1 MEHCN
6 NHQSQP
12 VLKSSRWIFTRSEI
26 NNAPSVR
33 HYPSPISTV
42 REHYMRKLCINL
54 ILHYDLVVSNPQ
66 VSFRAAVC
74 AHRFYMVYPF
84 QTYCLLKLSA
94 VCIFE
99 ARKKKL
105 VKLPIAEIYNRICNV
120 TSCPEDLSKNID
132 SNLKRYETTLSTI
145 LANDTYFRTPSLPF
159 HPDPMYREKDL
170 AFYNTCV
177 YLCLC
182 STSFTTLILEH
193 GVDMLFYACVC
204 LVQRLTGYPLANAE
218 NGGLWYTS
226 TRIGVSASGLEN
238 LSELLKSLFEKES
251 PEILQLV
258 SQMPFGKELHET
270 MIKTQ
275 IIKIQSPSDCIHYN
289 KETCINSTA

>member
-1 MEHCN
+1 MARCYDR
-6 NHQSQP
+6 QTLP

-26 NNAPSVR
+26 NNAPSVLYSL
-33 HYPSPISTV
+33 HPISTAD
-42 REHYMRKLCINL
+42 EHYMRKRCIHY
-54 ILHYDLVVSNPQ
+54 ILRYHLVDSNPQ
-66 VSFRAAVC
+66 VSLRAAVY

-99 ARKKKL
+99 ASKKEL
-105 VKLPIAEIYNRICNV
+105 LKLPMAEIYKCICQVNAY
-120 TSCPEDLSKNID
+120 PKDQSKDID

-145 LANDTYFRTPSLPF
+145 FVNDTYFSTPSLPF

-182 STSFTTLILEH
+182 STSFTTLSLEH

-204 LVQRLTGYPLANAE
+204 LVQSLTGYPLANAE

-226 TRIGVSASGLEN
+226 TRIGVSSRVLEN
-238 LSELLKSLFEKES
+238 LSKFLKSLFVEES
-251 PEILQLV
+251 PQILQLI

-275 IIKIQSPSDCIHYN
+275 VANLPP
-289 KETCINSTA
+289 